1 VYVTRALTYL
11 LILCTLPA
19 LAAPLKK
26 GVKKKDKPDP
36 SAEFFTP
43 TALHTI
49 HIRISYEQFQLMQPT
64 RRARPAPLDAAS
76 IPAPTDK
83 PAAPATPQPAKAPE
97 EKQPKIPAIEGQPAG
112 IANYGYE
119 YPYVKAQIEIDNVPF
134 ADVGVRYKGNS
145 SYNAT
150 ERGLKRPM
158 KLDFNR
164 FKPGQDHL
172 GIESL
177 NLANN
182 AFDISLMRETICYA
196 TYRAAGVPAPRTT
209 LATVYLSVDGHCQQ
223 EYVGLYTIV
232 EEVDGDQFL
241 KRHFGKQD
249 LPVFKPES
257 IRGLPY
263 MGEDIGNYVERYRPK
278 NKIDD
283 PAAARPLIEF
293 LKLVNYAADETFNR
307 EIEKVFDVDGFLN
320 YLAVTGVIC
329 HLDSNL
335 ANNHNFYLVVSP
347 PDKKTGRPSRVHW
360 LPWDMNLALASYGGG
375 GEQLVNLDVRHPW
388 GGTNRLCE
396 RILAV
401 EKYRDAYLKHV
412 RNVVTVA
419 FNPAVMD
426 PLIDALQ
433 SAMLEADEAAAA
445 SIPQTRMG
453 PIGLEEEKGRAW
465 RGSGR
470 MTPRAFIAAR
480 AAAVVAQLDGTHD
493 PARLFVPAGHNPG
506 AMRMGVRASVLMGNL
521 ALMAQAVRQQ
531 ADKDGDFHISPR
543 EARDAAAALYYQL
556 ADEDKPESID
566 AKTLAERLDPIVATL
581 GARPAQDLNR
591 LRDENR
597 GGRNRRPAQ
606 PALIQ
611 AGEMWA
617 RAIMTA
623 ADADGDGKLTLAE
636 LTAAADRGFCLAD
649 LDHTGRLGDRELI
662 EALDGVAAPE
672 K

>member
-1 VYVTRALTYL
+1 MLLLAVPAVAAAADADKRA
-11 LILCTLPA
+11 
-19 LAAPLKK
+19 
-26 GVKKKDKPDP
+26 KKKDKEPKPDP
-36 SAEFFTP
+36 SAEFFAP
-43 TALHTI
+43 TTLHTI
-49 HIRISYEQFQLMQPT
+49 HIQITYDQFQQMQPT

-76 IPAPTDK
+76 IPAPVAK
-83 PAAPATPQPAKAPE
+83 PAPAVAPVPAGAPDKAPRL
-97 EKQPKIPAIEGQPAG
+97 PAQEGKPAG

-119 YPYVKAQIEIDNVPF
+119 YPYVKAQVEIDNVPL

-209 LATVYLSVDGHCQQ
+209 LATVYLSVEGHCRQ
-223 EYVGLYTIV
+223 EYIGLYTLV

-241 KRHFGKQD
+241 DRHFGKAD
-249 LPVFKPES
+249 LPVFKPEA

-263 MGEDIGNYVERYRPK
+263 MGEDIANYAERYRPK
-278 NKIDD
+278 NKITD

-293 LKLVNYAADETFNR
+293 LKLLNYADDQTFNA

-320 YLAVTGVIC
+320 YLAVTGVVC

-335 ANNHNFYLVVSP
+335 ANNHNFYLVVGP
-347 PDKKTGRPSRVHW
+347 PDKKAGRPSRVHW
-360 LPWDMNLALASYGGG
+360 LPWDMNLALATYGGG

-401 EKYRDAYLKHV
+401 DKYRDAYLKHV

-419 FNPAVMD
+419 FNSAVMD
-426 PLIDALQ
+426 PLIDRVQ
-433 SAMLEADEAAAA
+433 SELLEAEEAAAA

-470 MTPRAFIAAR
+470 MSPRAFIAAR

-493 PARLFVPAGHNPG
+493 PAKLFVPAGHNPG
-506 AMRMGVRASVLMGNL
+506 AVRAGVRASVLMGNL
-521 ALMAQAVRQQ
+521 SLMAQAVRQA
-531 ADKDGDFHISPR
+531 ADKDGDFHVSPR
-543 EARDAAAALYYQL
+543 EARDAAAALYVQL

-566 AKTLAERLDPIVATL
+566 AKTLAARLDPLVTAFS
-581 GARPAQDLNR
+581 ARPAQDVARLNQP
-591 LRDENR
+591 RDR
-597 GGRNRRPAQ
+597 GRRQ
-606 PALIQ
+606 PQPDLISP
-611 AGEMWA
+611 GEQWA
-617 RAIMTA
+617 RVILAF
-623 ADADGDGKLTLAE
+623 ADADHDGKLTVAE
-636 LTAAADRGFCLAD
+636 LTAATDRLFAQADADR
-649 LDHTGRLGDRELI
+649 TGLLGEREIL
-662 EALDGVAAPE
+662 EALDDVAAPE
-672 K
+672 KAPTPP